1 MDIDERCKK
10 DIVDYDPDG
19 LVLIDFPGFNLKIAK
34 FCKRNNIKVDYYIP
48 PKTWAWNSKR
58 NIILKKNI
66 NSIYSILP
74 FEKNYFMGEDIDI
87 NYIGNPLVHRI
98 KKNKLKYSKLANVL
112 KELSF
117 LRKLMEK
124 HQIEITDDLFTQ
136 LKEINL
142 TLWNIEDQIRIK
154 EKNKEFDNTFIEL
167 ARSVYFKNDK
177 RAEIKKR
184 INQLSNSEITEEK
197 SYAEY

>member
-1 MDIDERCKK
+1 MKNSSIKK
-10 DIVDYDPDG
+10 IINAPISIGELVD
-19 LVLIDFPGFNLKIAK
+19 KI
-34 FCKRNNIKVDYYIP
+34 
-48 PKTWAWNSKR
+48 T
-58 NIILKKNI
+58 IL
-66 NSIYSILP
+66 
-74 FEKNYFMGEDIDI
+74 E
-87 NYIGNPLVHRI
+87 I
-98 KKNKLKYSKLANVL
+98 KKNKFQNSKLENVL

-154 EKNKEFDNTFIEL
+154 EKNKEFDNIFIEL

>member
-1 MDIDERCKK
+1 MKNSSIKK
-10 DIVDYDPDG
+10 KIINAPISIGELVD
-19 LVLIDFPGFNLKIAK
+19 KITILE
-34 FCKRNNIKVDYYIP
+34 IKKI
-48 PKTWAWNSKR
+48 KLQNSK
-58 NIILKKNI
+58 L
-66 NSIYSILP
+66 
-74 FEKNYFMGEDIDI
+74 E
-87 NYIGNPLVHRI
+87 
-98 KKNKLKYSKLANVL
+98 NVL

-124 HQIEITDDLFTQ
+124 HQIEITDNLFTQ

-154 EKNKEFDNTFIEL
+154 EKNKEFDNIFIEL